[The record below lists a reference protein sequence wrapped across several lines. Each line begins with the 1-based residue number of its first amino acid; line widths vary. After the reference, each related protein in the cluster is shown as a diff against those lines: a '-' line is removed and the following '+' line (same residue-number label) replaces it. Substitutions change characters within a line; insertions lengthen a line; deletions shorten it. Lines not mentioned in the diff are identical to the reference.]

1 MFGTLVDDLMG
12 FDDAELTE
20 RFRSLE
26 LERRRVDAELA
37 AITAVADAR
46 RVWATDGHL
55 NVKGWLRA
63 NANWSG
69 TEVAGCRR
77 RARLLDALPAVGDAL
92 LAGHVG
98 VAQVDELA
106 RAYGNR
112 RCGDQL
118 VDVIDQLLDHAEQL
132 PYDDF
137 AVVVRRW
144 VTLADA
150 DGALDT
156 ADTNHENRTVSLTAV
171 NNAVDLRASGGSP
184 LVTATL
190 LGIFEQFC
198 EAEFR
203 ADVTERTRLHGPDA
217 PPSLLPRTAAQRR
230 FDALA
235 TIFTTAASTPAG
247 AQAPEPVVSVLVDQ
261 WTWEQALAEHRLI
274 ALTGDTAIAIPD
286 LSGLRS
292 ETDNGITIPP
302 DHVLQAAML
311 GHIRGAVLDR
321 DGVTIN
327 LGRTRRL
334 FTGSAR
340 TAAKLL
346 ATHCG
351 RIGCTVSARHA
362 QIDHVTEYA
371 DGGRTDQDNSNPEC
385 GGHNRNKHRL
395 RISARR
401 DPTGKWVHYR
411 TNGTPITP
419 VGQRP
424 IPDPPPDPW
433 HLYRRG
439 LGPDPL
445 AHMPPPRTPPSRQPE
460 PRIPP
465 SRPLDPP
472 AD

>member
-12 FDDAELTE
+12 YDDAGLTE
-20 RFRSLE
+20 RFRDLE
-26 LERRRVDAELA
+26 LERRRLDAELA
-37 AITAVADAR
+37 AITAVVDAR
-46 RVWATDGHL
+46 RVWANDGHL

-69 TEVAGCRR
+69 SEVAGCRR
-77 RARLLDALPAVGDAL
+77 RSRLLNALPAVGDAL

-106 RAYGNR
+106 RAHGNR
-112 RCGDQL
+112 RCGDRL
-118 VDVIDQLLDHAEQL
+118 GEVIDQLLDHGEQL

-156 ADTNHENRTVSLTAV
+156 AEANHEHRTVSLTAV
-171 NNAVDLRASGGSP
+171 NNAVDLKASGGSP

-203 ADVTERTRLHGPDA
+203 ADVTERSRLHGPDA
-217 PPSLLPRTAAQRR
+217 APSLLPRTHAQRR

-235 TIFTTAASTPAG
+235 AIFATAASTPAG
-247 AQAPEPVVSVLVDQ
+247 SQSPVPVVSVLVDQ
-261 WTWEQALAEHRLI
+261 WTWEQSLAEHRLI
-274 ALTGDTAIAIPD
+274 ELTGDTATAMPE
-286 LSGLRS
+286 LVKLRS
-292 ETDNGITIPP
+292 ETDSGITLPP
-302 DHVLQAAML
+302 DHILQAAML
-311 GHIRGAVLDR
+311 GHVRGAVLDR

-340 TAAKLL
+340 VAAKLL

-351 RIGCTVSARHA
+351 RVGCTVSARYA

-371 DGGRTDQDNSNPEC
+371 DGGRTDQDNSKPEC

-401 DPTGKWVHYR
+401 DPTGKYVYYR
-411 TNGTPITP
+411 SDGSPIIP
-419 VGQRP
+419 VGRRL
-424 IPDPPPDPW
+424 IPEPEPDPW
-433 HLYRRG
+433 DLYRRG

-445 AHMPPPRTPPSRQPE
+445 AHMPPS
-460 PRIPP
+460 RIPP
-465 SRPLDPP
+465 PRPPEPP